1 MEIPRFLR
9 RGRCVKPI
17 IAEETGRGKRF
28 FDGGCVPPTR
38 KKKAGCGLFPHSAL
52 MGQSVKIGGPALCLV
67 DDILDPLCGLLDGVI
82 FWPWRYQHIPHLEY
96 PAALA
101 SSSE

>member
-28 FDGGCVPPTR
+28 FDGVPY
-38 KKKAGCGLFPHSAL
+38 SAL
-52 MGQSVKIGGPALCLV
+52 ADQPVEIKEPAPCLLTSTYFLQWLSIG
-67 DDILDPLCGLLDGVI
+67 
-82 FWPWRYQHIPHLEY
+82 IPFPDNTCYVYTE
-96 PAALA
+96 PCI
-101 SSSE
+101 